1 MTQTLSTESLM
12 PHIRALAEG
21 IGPRPAGHPEEEQA
35 RQYVLMTLADL
46 GYKDVERLPF
56 LTPDT
61 WGYAAGLPLAITL
74 AGNRLGRRDSKA
86 GRFFGG
92 LVALA
97 SGYAL
102 WESMR
107 INKQPVTVL
116 APRDQSA
123 NLIVRIPP
131 TGAVKRRLVLLAHT
145 DSNKHR
151 PSFAPQMK
159 KWLSWLTTFGLA
171 ATVTNGVAQLAE
183 SFGAGKGAKR
193 LRWGS
198 ALALIVSLALAI
210 YDEQGT
216 YVPGA
221 NDNASAVAVVLG
233 LAAQLKAA
241 PLKHTEV
248 WLAFTGAEE
257 AGCVGA
263 HKLLDVYGALLRSAW
278 FLDFEMVG
286 SAEIA
291 YVTQHS
297 GFSKVSTYRPDEQS
311 VAWAEKTAQAH
322 PEFGIHGRDMVI
334 GEEVGALRSR
344 GFRGLCLS
352 GVGPDGWLENWHQ
365 HSDNVANITP
375 AGLEKAAGFAWEMIG
390 MLDREEIG
398 F

>member
-1 MTQTLSTESLM
+1 MTETLSVKSLL
-12 PHIRALAEG
+12 PHARALAEG
-21 IGPRPAGHPEEEQA
+21 IGPRPAGHPEEERA
-35 RQYVLMTLADL
+35 RQYILSVLAEL
-46 GYKDVERLPF
+46 GYQDVERLPF

-61 WGYAAGLPLAITL
+61 WGYAAGLPLALTL
-74 AGNRLGRRDSKA
+74 AGNGLGRRDSRIGK
-86 GRFFGG
+86 FLGG
-92 LVALA
+92 LIALA
-97 SGYAL
+97 SSYAL
-102 WESMR
+102 WEAMR

-116 APRDQSA
+116 APREQSA
-123 NLIVRIPP
+123 DLIVRIPP
-131 TGAVKRRLVLLAHT
+131 TAAVKRRLVLLAHT

-151 PSFAPQMK
+151 ASFAPQMK
-159 KWLSWLTTFGLA
+159 KWLPWLTTIGLA
-171 ATVTNGVAQLAE
+171 ATATNSLAQFAE
-183 SFGAGKGAKR
+183 SWGVGKGAKKM
-193 LRWGS
+193 RWGS
-198 ALALIVSLALAI
+198 VLALIVALALAI

-233 LAAQLKAA
+233 LAARLKAA
-241 PLKHTEV
+241 PLQHTEV

-257 AGCVGA
+257 SGCVGA

-291 YVTQHS
+291 YVTRHS
-297 GFSKVSTYRPDEQS
+297 GFSKLSAYRPDEGS

-322 PEFGIHGRDMVI
+322 PEFDVHGRDMVI

-344 GFRGLCLS
+344 GYRGICIS

-365 HSDNVANITP
+365 HSDNVANLVP
-375 AGLEKAAGFAWEMIG
+375 SGLEKAAGFAWEMMG
-390 MLDREEIG
+390 VLDREEIG